1 MAATRASV
9 NTVGIVKP
17 DAEFVNPYLAASP
30 SSLPLLFVLVV
41 FLVVAVFP
49 LLVGLSARM
58 VSNSPAAKTSD
69 ANCALRVLVILEDAM
84 LLALA
89 LLDGSVVFQAPPPPP
104 PKRLTRCV
112 FGENLCS
119 LRDDFETSTT
129 LRRERRAAA
138 PDGDH
143 DANKN
148 DFLEN
153 DDVVGVGVARKVGR
167 RLVASVNMYVRKP
180 SRARSWV

>member
-1 MAATRASV
+1 MYANTGMAATRASV

-30 SSLPLLFVLVV
+30 SSLPLLFVFVV
-41 FLVVAVFP
+41 FLVVVVVAIFP

-69 ANCALRVLVILEDAM
+69 ASCALRVLVILEDAM

-104 PKRLTRCV
+104 PKRRLTR
-112 FGENLCS
+112 
-119 LRDDFETSTT
+119 
-129 LRRERRAAA
+129 
-138 PDGDH
+138 
-143 DANKN
+143 
-148 DFLEN
+148 
-153 DDVVGVGVARKVGR
+153 
-167 RLVASVNMYVRKP
+167 
-180 SRARSWV
+180 

>member
-1 MAATRASV
+1 MYANTGMAATRASV

-41 FLVVAVFP
+41 FLVAVFP

-69 ANCALRVLVILEDAM
+69 ASCALRVLVILEDAM

-104 PKRLTRCV
+104 PKRRLTR
-112 FGENLCS
+112 
-119 LRDDFETSTT
+119 
-129 LRRERRAAA
+129 
-138 PDGDH
+138 
-143 DANKN
+143 
-148 DFLEN
+148 
-153 DDVVGVGVARKVGR
+153 
-167 RLVASVNMYVRKP
+167 
-180 SRARSWV
+180 